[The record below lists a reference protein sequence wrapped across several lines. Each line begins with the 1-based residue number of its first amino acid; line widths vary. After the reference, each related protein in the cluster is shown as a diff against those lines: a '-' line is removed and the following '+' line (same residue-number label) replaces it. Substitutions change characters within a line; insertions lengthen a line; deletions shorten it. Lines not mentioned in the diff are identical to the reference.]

1 MSKMFPLFPL
11 VLKWTRFN
19 GGLVALIAIGLMV
32 SAVLSATAVVLWGTL
47 REASLSE
54 LLDTSGQDN
63 PNVALMVT
71 EVPTNLLFFS
81 DLKNEILSIIDS
93 KSEGLIQQKS
103 WAVRSE
109 TLNFKEESSS
119 KIKDRRSFLFS
130 SDSDLGEEHLSL
142 IGKYPSSGF
151 VEIEDGISI
160 EGLISNGDAVKFAIS
175 VDDEIFL
182 ETQSGA
188 MIQVKVSG
196 IYRSVES
203 TDPFWVMYDENLM
216 SGNTET
222 VATLPFLISKD
233 TYFNV
238 GSNEKFVFKSSY
250 VSKMM
255 ISRDVIRAETFE
267 LFVDEIISI
276 HNELTIKYP
285 TASLKTSLLNVLN
298 DFRGKLIDSK
308 VSMSTLLFLF
318 VVFTFIYVFSVTN
331 ILYERQSAY
340 YDLLRLRGSGRFMP
354 MLVISLPIL
363 LSCFIAAVFGPIGS
377 YVMFKIVAFI
387 LGLGDLFSDIPI
399 GLYFTQ
405 QTWLASGSAAL
416 FGFLILAIR
425 LISKGFLED
434 RSVSIFDRAENSRV
448 LSILFTPSNAIIF
461 VLLLAFWTSGGLD
474 NPIWTSLGGDS
485 NLGGVLGVFVPIIFL
500 IIASVLSSRLLPIIL
515 LPIDLIFSKNL
526 SPSIALALKFLL
538 RAPGN
543 YSGILLMVSVT
554 VAISVVSVSFI
565 KTLEVNEKEQ
575 ISYQVG
581 SDVRLEGVVLEESRF
596 SSSAEQNYTDLPWI
610 YDVTPVYR
618 ETAYD
623 VDNPS
628 LNPYEV
634 MAIDIEKTDVVSLIR
649 EDFFEGSLESIKDL
663 LKASRESG
671 LELPDDGRTIALNI
685 KPDKPMP
692 HVQVH
697 VKLIDAA
704 GRFYTHRVGWL
715 GMSDY
720 LGNLREPEW
729 MTLYSPLKPLAKEYR
744 PYSLMSIG
752 FSSDSQVEGMERGGI
767 SLESISSTVVNK
779 LPDGGSSVDTIVVE
793 DFSDEHQWIEM
804 LGSTPPE
811 AVIVSEDQLE
821 KSLYF
826 SWPRMG
832 IYQTQGVRHSAKL
845 GSVPAL
851 ISRNM
856 TQAQD
861 YQVGDTFLAKLE
873 GTIVDFKVMGIL
885 NYFPTVNT
893 NFDDLVLVDLDTLR
907 FHLNLDPI
915 ANSGNIS
922 EMWID
927 VDETEIRDDIPI
939 NSLKYKPFETQ
950 YLYDQGQMTAGF
962 AQDPLRTAGWRILF
976 TVSLI
981 SLAFLTT
988 LYFWTR
994 TVNICKL
1001 RLSQS
1006 GALEN
1011 LGMTKKSINLIQ
1023 WVESITVLLIG
1034 SLFGL
1039 WIGGFIGQLI
1049 MPVLGKHENG
1059 QTIMPPFQFVYSW
1072 GPVLVLIVFLVV
1084 FCSLS
1089 LVVAHR
1095 FYARYSPAETL
1106 RSSSEIQH

>member
-1 MSKMFPLFPL
+1 MFTLLPLA
-11 VLKWTRFN
+11 LKWTRYN

-32 SAVLSATAVVLWGTL
+32 AAILSATAVLLWGIL

-54 LLDTSGQDN
+54 LLDTSGQEN
-63 PNVALMVT
+63 PNLALMVT
-71 EVPTNLLFFS
+71 ESPTNFNFFS
-81 DLKNEILSIIDS
+81 DLKNETLSIIDS
-93 KSEGLIQQKS
+93 KSEGLLQQKS

-109 TLNFKEESSS
+109 TLNFKGESST
-119 KIKDRRSFLFS
+119 KLKDRRSFLFS
-130 SDSDLGEEHLSL
+130 SDSDLGEEHLSV
-142 IGKYPSSGF
+142 IGNYPSSGF
-151 VEIEDGISI
+151 IDIEDVISI
-160 EGLISNGDAVKFAIS
+160 EGLISNDDSVKFSIS
-175 VDDEIFL
+175 VGDEIFL
-182 ETQSGA
+182 EMQSGA

-196 IYRSVES
+196 FYRPVDP
-203 TDPFWVMYDENLM
+203 TDPFWVMYEENLM
-216 SGNTET
+216 SGNTDT
-222 VATLPFLISKD
+222 VATLPILISRD
-233 TYFNV
+233 TYFSI
-238 GSNEKFVFKSSY
+238 GSNEKHVFKSSY
-250 VSKMM
+250 VFKMM

-276 HNELTIKYP
+276 HNELTVKYP

-298 DFRGKLIDSK
+298 DFREKLIDSK
-308 VSMSTLLFLF
+308 VAMTTLLFLF

-340 YDLLRLRGSGRFMP
+340 YDLLRLRGSGHFMP
-354 MLVISLPIL
+354 MIVISIPIL
-363 LSCFIAAVFGPIGS
+363 VSCVIAAVIGPIGS

-399 GLYFTQ
+399 SLYFTQ
-405 QTWLASGSAAL
+405 QTWLASGSAVI
-416 FGFLILAIR
+416 FGFLILATR
-425 LISKGFLED
+425 LISRGFLED
-434 RSVSIFDRAENSRV
+434 RSVSIFDRTENSRV

-461 VLLLAFWTSGGLD
+461 VLLIAFWTSGGLD

-485 NLGGVLGVFVPIIFL
+485 SLGGVLGIFVPIIFL
-500 IIASVLSSRLLPIIL
+500 IVASLLSSRMLPTIL
-515 LPIDLIFSKNL
+515 LPIDLVFSKKLN
-526 SPSIALALKFLL
+526 PSIALALKFLL
-538 RAPGN
+538 RAPAN
-543 YSGILLMVSVT
+543 YSGVLLMVSVT
-554 VAISVVSVSFI
+554 VAIAVVSVSFI

-596 SSSAEQNYTDLPWI
+596 SNSAEQSYMDLPWI

-623 VDNPS
+623 ADNPS
-628 LNPYEV
+628 LDPYEV

-649 EDFFEGSLESIKDL
+649 EDFFEGSLESTKDL

-671 LELPDDGRTIALNI
+671 LKLPDEGRTIALNI
-685 KPDKPMP
+685 RPDKPMP

-729 MTLYSPLKPLAKEYR
+729 MTLYSPLKPLAKKYR

-752 FSSDSQVEGMERGGI
+752 FSGDSQVEGMEGGGI
-767 SLESISSTVVNK
+767 SLESISSSVVNNS
-779 LPDGGSSVDTIVVE
+779 PDGGTAVDTIVVE
-793 DFSDEHQWIEM
+793 DFSDDHQWIEM

-811 AVIVSEDQLE
+811 AITLSEGQLK

-873 GTIVDFKVMGIL
+873 GTTVNFKVMGIL

-927 VDETEIRDDIPI
+927 VDETVIGDDISI
-939 NSLKYKPFETQ
+939 DSLKFKPFETQ
-950 YLYDQGQMTAGF
+950 YLYDQGKMTAGF
-962 AQDPLRTAGWRILF
+962 VQDPLRTAGWRILF

-1001 RLSQS
+1001 RLSQA
-1006 GALEN
+1006 GVLEN
-1011 LGMTKKSINLIQ
+1011 LGMTKISINLIQ
-1023 WVESITVLLIG
+1023 WVESTTVLFIG

-1049 MPVLGKHENG
+1049 MPVLGKNENG
-1059 QTIMPPFQFVYSW
+1059 HTIMPPFQFVYSW
-1072 GPVLVLIVFLVV
+1072 GPVLVLIAVLII
-1084 FCSLS
+1084 FCALS